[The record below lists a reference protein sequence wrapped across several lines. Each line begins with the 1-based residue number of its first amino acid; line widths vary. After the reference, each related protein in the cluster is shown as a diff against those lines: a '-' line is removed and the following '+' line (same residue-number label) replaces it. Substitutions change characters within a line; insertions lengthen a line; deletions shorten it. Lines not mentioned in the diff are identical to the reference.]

1 VWKKISIRKV
11 IKLILLDKKKYWDFM
26 KKWKAQYVWSPQSPM
41 GLSDFFLCIS
51 TWFDFLPFL
60 EKTPNFF
67 LFHYTFLFL
76 FYIYWILLSK
86 QLSLFVMK
94 NAENY
99 FLCTSYWHICSKEM
113 PLSKLAV
120 FHSTTT
126 FIFQTILQILNEK
139 NEHIALTTSDGSR
152 SKFFDLGRVR
162 SAING
167 LVLNLENF
175 P

>member
-1 VWKKISIRKV
+1 
-11 IKLILLDKKKYWDFM
+11 
-26 KKWKAQYVWSPQSPM
+26 
-41 GLSDFFLCIS
+41 
-51 TWFDFLPFL
+51 
-60 EKTPNFF
+60 
-67 LFHYTFLFL
+67 
-76 FYIYWILLSK
+76 
-86 QLSLFVMK
+86 
-94 NAENY
+94 
-99 FLCTSYWHICSKEM
+99 M